1 MKKIFQWLNDLL
13 SIFYPRCCVGCGDA
27 LQRNEKFLCL
37 NCLLHLPETNY
48 HLLDESPLEKIF
60 WGRAK
65 VEHVYSFLFFRKGNT
80 VQSMLHQLKYKGN
93 KEIGAYLA
101 EMYGQKLA
109 RTGCLSDVDVIVPI
123 PLHPKKLRIRGY
135 NQSEWIAMGL
145 SKGLG
150 IPYSNDFLVRA
161 TFTETQ
167 TKKSRF
173 NRWQNVK
180 DVFQAANKEQFA
192 GKHVLICDDVLTTG
206 ATTEAAIQKL
216 LEVPGVRVSV
226 VTLATAK

>member
-1 MKKIFQWLNDLL
+1 MKKIFQWLDDLL
-13 SIFYPRCCVGCGDA
+13 SIFYPRGCIGCGTA
-27 LQRNEKFLCL
+27 LQRNENFLCL

-48 HLLDESPLEKIF
+48 HLTIDNPLEKIF
-60 WGRAK
+60 WGRVP

-80 VQSMLHQLKYKGN
+80 VQHILHQLKYKGN
-93 KEIGAYLA
+93 KEIGAYLG

-109 RTGCLSDVDVIVPI
+109 RAGSLADVDVIVPI
-123 PLHPKKLRIRGY
+123 PLHPKKLRLRGY

-167 TKKSRF
+167 TRKSRF
-173 NRWQNVK
+173 SRWQNVK
-180 DVFQAANKEQFA
+180 DVFQAANVGELA

-206 ATTEAAIQKL
+206 ATTEAAIRKL
-216 LEVPGVRVSV
+216 IEVPDVRVSV

>member
-1 MKKIFQWLNDLL
+1 MKKIFEWLNDLV
-13 SIFYPRCCVGCGDA
+13 SIFYPRGCVGCGTT
-27 LQRNEKFLCL
+27 LQYGEKYLCL

-48 HLLDESPLEKIF
+48 HLSAENPIEQIF
-60 WGRAK
+60 WGRVK
-65 VEHVYSFLFFRKGNT
+65 VEHVYSFLFFRKGNV
-80 VQSMLHQLKYKGN
+80 VQSILHQLKYKGN

-109 RTGCLSDVDVIVPI
+109 HEGCLADVDAIVPI
-123 PLHPKKLRIRGY
+123 PLHPKKMRLRGY
-135 NQSEWIAMGL
+135 NQSEWIAIGL
-145 SKGLG
+145 SRGLG
-150 IPYSNDFLVRA
+150 IPYTNDFLIRS

-167 TKKSRF
+167 TRKSRF

-180 DVFQAANKEQFA
+180 DVFQAANVEELS
-192 GKHVLICDDVLTTG
+192 GKHILICDDVLTTG